1 MLVGIQSKYGAGKL
15 ISDVGVSVENMKMR
29 TVVVSTLCALTLLAA
44 PAAQARGCIKGAIV
58 GGLAG
63 HVAHHGLLGAAAGC
77 VAGRALSHHRPVPAM
92 AAPMAPAVSPVYR

>member
-1 MLVGIQSKYGAGKL
+1 MRNLM
-15 ISDVGVSVENMKMR
+15 VSV
-29 TVVVSTLCALTLLAA
+29 LCAATLLSA

-77 VAGRALSHHRPVPAM
+77 VAGRAISHHQAVPAV
-92 AAPMAPAVSPVYR
+92 ATPMAPAVSSVYR

>member
-1 MLVGIQSKYGAGKL
+1 MRGIIILA
-15 ISDVGVSVENMKMR
+15 
-29 TVVVSTLCALTLLAA
+29 LCAVTSLAA
-44 PAAQARGCIKGAIV
+44 PSAQARGCIKGAIV

-77 VAGRALSHHRPVPAM
+77 VAGRAISHHRAVPAV